1 MDRINKKY
9 ERMWIYKFL
18 SKIVTCTL
26 YVTEPEMINEK
37 TSTNICKLFFNSITP
52 ILGSVAIRWPMRDG
66 EENEKG

>member
-26 YVTEPEMINEK
+26 YVTEPEMINE
-37 TSTNICKLFFNSITP
+37 NIYEYL
-52 ILGSVAIRWPMRDG
+52 
-66 EENEKG
+66 